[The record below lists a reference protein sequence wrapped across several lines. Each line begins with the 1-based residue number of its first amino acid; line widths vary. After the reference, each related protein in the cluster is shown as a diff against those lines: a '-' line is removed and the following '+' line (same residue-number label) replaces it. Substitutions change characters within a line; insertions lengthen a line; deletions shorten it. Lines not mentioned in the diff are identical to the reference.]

1 VNVSVSNRI
10 VLGFAVVT
18 ALLIALGFY
27 AVDQVGA
34 VRATLDA
41 VVKRDMGTLDRLDA
55 VQSSLSHMVELRT
68 AAVRRLAIGSAPGE
82 TDSTDTWRKS
92 VQDAQDGIAA
102 LRHDVDGYI
111 AVPVS
116 ADRTRL
122 WTQMATQLDTTASAL
137 TVLRS
142 DVESQFG
149 AITAGNRT
157 AMLAQEPV
165 VLADRAR
172 VVAVTT
178 AMRETLRQIDEA
190 GLAEG
195 ARVYESSRVSVLLW
209 VLVAVAVSIGVTWA
223 IRRSLVGP
231 LTGFMAFSEQVG
243 SGDLTGKATTGNDE
257 LGKLGQQLND
267 MVQGLGS
274 LARQTRGATENLN
287 AAANEIRASTQ
298 EQAASVEEQLAA
310 IQETAATVDEITH
323 SGTQISRRA
332 QAVIAAAQE
341 TAQGTEAGMV
351 AIEGTVQAM
360 DLIREQTET
369 VAQNIVSLSE
379 KTAAIGDIISTVND
393 ISERAHLLALNAA
406 IEAAAAG
413 EQGRSFA
420 IVASELKTLAD
431 QAKDSTRQV
440 RSLLG
445 EIQRGINGS
454 VMLTEEGV
462 KRVAAGKERTDQ
474 AQSTIEDMSARI
486 QESVQTFQQ
495 IVASTNQQQIGI
507 EQVTLAL
514 QNIRQASQQTASST
528 RQLDQAAL
536 DLANLAQ
543 TLLSLTERYRV

>member
-18 ALLIALGFY
+18 AILIALGFY
-27 AVDQVGA
+27 SVVQVGR

-41 VVKRDMGTLDRLDA
+41 VVKRDMGTLDRLDT
-55 VQSSLSHMVELRT
+55 VQSSLSKMVELRT
-68 AAVRRLAIGSAPGE
+68 AAVRRLVIGQAAGE
-82 TDSTDTWRKS
+82 ADPTDNWRKA
-92 VQDAQDGIAA
+92 VQDAQDGVVT
-102 LRHDVDGYI
+102 LRRDVDGYI
-111 AVPVS
+111 AVPIS

-122 WTQMATQLDTTASAL
+122 WTQMAGQLDITASAL
-137 TVLRS
+137 TVLRG
-142 DVESQFG
+142 DVESQFA
-149 AITAGNRT
+149 AIAAGNRA
-157 AMLAQEPV
+157 AMLAQEPSISS
-165 VLADRAR
+165 DRAR
-172 VVAVTT
+172 VVAITT
-178 AMRETLRQIDEA
+178 AMRETLKQIDAA

-209 VLVAVAVSIGVTWA
+209 VFVAVAVSIGLTWA
-223 IRRSLVGP
+223 IRRSVVGP
-231 LTGFMAFSEQVG
+231 LEGFMALSEQVG
-243 SGDLTGKATTGNDE
+243 GGDLTRRAATGNDE
-257 LGKLGQQLND
+257 IGKLGHQLNL
-267 MVQGLGS
+267 MVDGLRG
-274 LARQTRGATENLN
+274 LATQSRSATENLS
-287 AAANEIRASTQ
+287 AAATEIRASTQ

-341 TAQGTEAGMV
+341 TAQGTEAGLV

-379 KTAAIGDIISTVND
+379 KTAAIGDIIGTVND

-440 RSLLG
+440 RTLLG

-462 KRVAAGKERTDQ
+462 KRVAAGKDRTDQ

-543 TLLSLTERYRV
+543 TLLSLTERYRI

>member
-1 VNVSVSNRI
+1 M
-10 VLGFAVVT
+10 LGFAVVT

-27 AVDQVGA
+27 AVDQVGQ

-55 VQSSLSHMVELRT
+55 VQSALTRMVELRT
-68 AAVRRLAIGSAPGE
+68 AAVRRLAIGQAPGE
-82 TDSTDTWRKS
+82 VDPSDNWRKS
-92 VQDAQDGIAA
+92 VQDAQDGVAT
-102 LRHDVDGYI
+102 LRRDVDGYI
-111 AVPVS
+111 AIPIS

-122 WTQMATQLDTTASAL
+122 WTQMAGQLDAAANAL

-142 DVESQFG
+142 DVESQFV
-149 AITAGNRT
+149 AITSGNRE
-157 AMLAQEPV
+157 AMLAQEPA

-172 VVAVTT
+172 VVAIVT
-178 AMRETLRQIDEA
+178 AMRDTLKQIDAA

-195 ARVYESSRVSVLLW
+195 TRVYEASRVSVLLW
-209 VLVAVAVSIGVTWA
+209 VLAAVVVSIGVTWA
-223 IRRSLVGP
+223 IRRSVIGP
-231 LTGFMAFSEQVG
+231 LSGFMAFSEQVG
-243 SGDLTGKATTGNDE
+243 EGDLTHTATTGSDE
-257 LGKLGQQLND
+257 IGRLGHQLNQ
-267 MVQGLGS
+267 MVEGLRG
-274 LARQTRGATENLN
+274 LARQSRGATVDLN

-298 EQAASVEEQLAA
+298 QQAASVEEQLAA

-323 SGTQISRRA
+323 SGTQITRRA
-332 QAVIAAAQE
+332 QTVIAAALE
-341 TAQGTEAGMV
+341 TAQTTEAGIV

-462 KRVAAGKERTDQ
+462 KRVAAGKEKTDT
-474 AQSTIEDMSARI
+474 AQSTIEEMSARI

-528 RQLDQAAL
+528 RQLDQAAG

-543 TLLSLTERYRV
+543 TLVGLTERYRV

>member
-1 VNVSVSNRI
+1 VKVGQEAGQQVYERSRI
-10 VLGFAVVT
+10 SIILF
-18 ALLIALGFY
+18 I
-27 AVDQVGA
+27 
-34 VRATLDA
+34 
-41 VVKRDMGTLDRLDA
+41 
-55 VQSSLSHMVELRT
+55 
-68 AAVRRLAIGSAPGE
+68 
-82 TDSTDTWRKS
+82 
-92 VQDAQDGIAA
+92 
-102 LRHDVDGYI
+102 
-111 AVPVS
+111 
-116 ADRTRL
+116 
-122 WTQMATQLDTTASAL
+122 
-137 TVLRS
+137 
-142 DVESQFG
+142 
-149 AITAGNRT
+149 
-157 AMLAQEPV
+157 
-165 VLADRAR
+165 
-172 VVAVTT
+172 VVAV
-178 AMRETLRQIDEA
+178 ALSIF
-190 GLAEG
+190 
-195 ARVYESSRVSVLLW
+195 
-209 VLVAVAVSIGVTWA
+209 VAWA
-223 IRRSLVGP
+223 IRRSVIGP
-231 LTGFMAFSEQVG
+231 LGGFMALAEKVG
-243 SGDLTGKATTGNDE
+243 AGDLTTSAATGKDE
-257 LGKLGQQLND
+257 LGRLGIHLNE
-267 MVQGLGS
+267 MVEGLRG
-274 LARQTRGATENLN
+274 LARQSRGATENLN

-341 TAQGTEAGMV
+341 TAQTTEAGMV

-379 KTAAIGDIISTVND
+379 KTAAIGDIIGTVND
-393 ISERAHLLALNAA
+393 ISERCHLLALNAA

-440 RSLLG
+440 RTLLG

-462 KRVAAGKERTDQ
+462 KRVAAGKDRTDL
-474 AQSTIEDMSARI
+474 AQSTIEEMSARI

-543 TLLSLTERYRV
+543 TLLALTERYRI

>member
-1 VNVSVSNRI
+1 MSVSNRI
-10 VLGFAVVT
+10 VLGFAAIT
-18 ALLIALGFY
+18 ALLIALGIY
-27 AVDQVGA
+27 ATGQVGA
-34 VRATLDA
+34 VRTTIDTIVTRDLAALAQLD
-41 VVKRDMGTLDRLDA
+41 K
-55 VQSSLSHMVELRT
+55 VQEAQTRMVEYRT
-68 AAVRRLAIGSAPGE
+68 AALRQALVGVSG
-82 TDSTDTWRKS
+82 TDGDPAERWREQ
-92 VQDAQDGIAA
+92 VQAAQDGLAGLRDMVINFQQTSVTGERAQQWHEMEGQIADAQQSFSRTRADVEAQLSSMKAGDRPGMLGREPTIAA
-102 LRHDVDGYI
+102 DRREIVAKTNALRTTLQD
-111 AVPVS
+111 AVKIG
-116 ADRTRL
+116 
-122 WTQMATQLDTTASAL
+122 Q
-137 TVLRS
+137 
-142 DVESQFG
+142 
-149 AITAGNRT
+149 
-157 AMLAQEPV
+157 
-165 VLADRAR
+165 
-172 VVAVTT
+172 
-178 AMRETLRQIDEA
+178 EA
-190 GLAEG
+190 GVE
-195 ARVYESSRVSVLLW
+195 VYERSRVSIMLCILAAVLLSIF
-209 VLVAVAVSIGVTWA
+209 VAWA
-223 IRRSLVGP
+223 IRRSVIGP
-231 LTGFMAFSEQVG
+231 LGGFMALTEKVG
-243 SGDLTGKATTGNDE
+243 AGDLTTQAATGDDE
-257 LGKLGQQLND
+257 LGR
-267 MVQGLGS
+267 LGS
-274 LARQTRGATENLN
+274 HLNQMVEGLRGLAEQGRGATVDLN

-298 EQAASVEEQLAA
+298 QQAASVEEQLAA

-323 SGTQISRRA
+323 SGTQITRRA
-332 QAVIAAAQE
+332 QAVIAAALE
-341 TAQGTEAGMV
+341 TSQTTEAGMV

-462 KRVAAGKERTDQ
+462 KRVAAGKEKTDT
-474 AQSTIEDMSARI
+474 AQSTIEEMSARI

-528 RQLDQAAL
+528 RQLDQAAG

-543 TLLSLTERYRV
+543 TLVGLTERYRV

>member
-1 VNVSVSNRI
+1 MSVSNRI
-10 VLGFAVVT
+10 VLGFAIVT
-18 ALLIALGFY
+18 ALLVALGFY
-27 AVDQVGA
+27 SIGQVGR

-55 VQSSLSHMVELRT
+55 VQSSLARMVELRT
-68 AAVRRLAIGSAPGE
+68 AAVRRLAIGQAEGE
-82 TDSTDTWRKS
+82 TDPTDNWRRA
-92 VQDAQDGIAA
+92 VQDSQDGIAT
-102 LRHDVDGYI
+102 LRRDVDSYI
-111 AVPVS
+111 AIPIS
-116 ADRTRL
+116 ADRTRR
-122 WTQMATQLDTTASAL
+122 WTEMAGQLDATASAL
-137 TVLRS
+137 TTLRT
-142 DVESQFG
+142 DVEAQFA
-149 AITAGNRT
+149 AISSGDRT

-165 VLADRAR
+165 VVADRAR
-172 VVAVTT
+172 VMQAMT
-178 AMRETLRQIDEA
+178 AMRETLKQIDEA

-195 ARVYESSRVSVLLW
+195 ARVYESSRLSVLLW
-209 VLVAVAVSIGVTWA
+209 IVAAVAVSIGVTWA
-223 IRRSLVGP
+223 IRRSVIGP
-231 LTGFMAFSEQVG
+231 LAGFMAFSEHVG
-243 SGDLTGKATTGNDE
+243 AGDLTRNVETGKDE
-257 LGKLGQQLND
+257 LGKLGQQLNQ
-267 MVQGLGS
+267 MVEGLRG
-274 LARQTRGATENLN
+274 LARQSRGATENLN
-287 AAANEIRASTQ
+287 AAATEIRASTQ
-298 EQAASVEEQLAA
+298 QQAASVEEQLAA

-341 TAQGTEAGMV
+341 TTQTTEAGIV

-360 DLIREQTET
+360 DLIREQAET

-420 IVASELKTLAD
+420 IVAAELKTLAD

-462 KRVAAGKERTDQ
+462 KRVAAGKERTDTAQ
-474 AQSTIEDMSARI
+474 ATIEEMSARI

-543 TLLSLTERYRV
+543 TLLTLTERYRI